1 MDDTNRRGSPR
12 SQTSQMAVDVSNE
25 SGDSDLD
32 DNGMNCPDCT
42 KVIEETDDALQCE
55 LCDYSETCL

>member
-1 MDDTNRRGSPR
+1 
-12 SQTSQMAVDVSNE
+12 MAVDVSNE